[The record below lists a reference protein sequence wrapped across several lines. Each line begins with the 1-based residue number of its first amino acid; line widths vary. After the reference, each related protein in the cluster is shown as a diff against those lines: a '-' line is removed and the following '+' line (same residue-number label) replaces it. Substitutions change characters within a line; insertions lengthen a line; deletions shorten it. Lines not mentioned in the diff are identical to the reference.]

1 MPAKKKPAAKKPTTK
16 KAAPKKPA
24 VKKPAAKKPAATKK
38 ATRRKPATKKNLG
51 LAIVEPMDEEIE
63 VLLPRWDGKR
73 EFTSKAMKGYSRES
87 DSAYRAFCDYC
98 LMGPARSLTKL
109 HKGYVEQAEI
119 LKLKREQKAKF
130 GKGFALP
137 EQRPPTTRL
146 TTLKE
151 WSTSFGWGRRTRPF
165 DLFYGREQLRLYR
178 AHLMQNVD
186 VQMGII
192 KEGFSIVKLGMADLI
207 NTYKATGVFP
217 APFRDVV
224 RLFDLSLK
232 HYRLTLGLSTE
243 NIELGISPEG
253 GLREET
259 ELDVS
264 NQELEII
271 MATLTDAL
279 YLDEEREPE
288 DDHDYSQYGSD

>member
-1 MPAKKKPAAKKPTTK
+1 MATPKKKPAPKKKPV
-16 KAAPKKPA
+16 A
-24 VKKPAAKKPAATKK
+24 KKPAAKKPAPKK
-38 ATRRKPATKKNLG
+38 KPAARKKPATRRKSAHKFTG
-51 LAIVEPMDEEIE
+51 LAVIEPMDDEIE
-63 VLLPRWDGKR
+63 VLLARWDGQR
-73 EFTSKAMKGYSRES
+73 AFTSAAMKGYSRES
-87 DSAYRAFCDYC
+87 NSAYRAFCDYC
-98 LMGPARSLTKL
+98 LMGPARSLTRL
-109 HKGYVEQAEI
+109 HRDYVEQVEI
-119 LKLKREQKAKF
+119 LKLKKEQKKKF

-151 WSTSFGWGRRTRPF
+151 WSTSFGWGRRTKPF
-165 DLFYGREQLRLYR
+165 DQFYGREQLRLYR

-186 VQMGII
+186 VQMGLVN
-192 KEGFSIVKLGMADLI
+192 EGFNIVKLGMADLI
-207 NTYKATGVFP
+207 STYKETGVFP

-288 DDHDYSQYGSD
+288 DDHDYSQYSSD